1 MHKIHRKWEEDVHVR
16 SAKTSTTKMA
26 SWQGVKSKAT
36 NGISGAM
43 SQTKSANLK
52 FLNRIVDDRK
62 SGG

>member
-1 MHKIHRKWEEDVHVR
+1 MHKIHRKLEEDAR
-16 SAKTSTTKMA
+16 SAKTSTTKTA

-52 FLNRIVDDRK
+52 FLNRIVDDRE